1 MPDESETDVDSN
13 SFQFDIFED
22 FLEEI
27 EKEKLENQHRKSPEQ
42 MFRSLTDF
50 IGGFK
55 NWHLLNDDCKME
67 VVKFLDYKSRCR
79 LGICSKS
86 DYEIVNKTPIQVYSV
101 QIIDNDSNH
110 FFFSYD
116 DFDTVTVR
124 FQFYPKSTKEYELVF
139 SQLGEDTQIRW
150 LKFHLKKYP
159 EARSLILK
167 SCNYQE
173 EAVKFAERI
182 MKKGHFELEKLSV
195 STKKYP
201 IENSCIKFLP
211 RCKELQ
217 IGIDD
222 VELIK
227 WWLQRIPERIKLLV
241 VYFIDDGSVELT
253 IPSEYLD
260 APQITSSLRL
270 GFGDPATFSDEQFLN
285 LKNKSISFNAI
296 TVSDDAINQF
306 IKMWING
313 NGIEDFRE
321 ANLGSLEKRD
331 EATILRGIDVRPWD
345 EDFQREADAFIDDF
359 KRVCGGGRCYQVTNR
374 VDPYESLTLQFSDL
388 GLYIYASGKKI
399 IHNGKPCTRYSIPL
413 LFF

>member
-1 MPDESETDVDSN
+1 M
-13 SFQFDIFED
+13 
-22 FLEEI
+22 
-27 EKEKLENQHRKSPEQ
+27 
-42 MFRSLTDF
+42 
-50 IGGFK
+50 
-55 NWHLLNDDCKME
+55 
-67 VVKFLDYKSRCR
+67 
-79 LGICSKS
+79 
-86 DYEIVNKTPIQVYSV
+86 
-101 QIIDNDSNH
+101 
-110 FFFSYD
+110 
-116 DFDTVTVR
+116 
-124 FQFYPKSTKEYELVF
+124 
-139 SQLGEDTQIRW
+139 
-150 LKFHLKKYP
+150 
-159 EARSLILK
+159 
-167 SCNYQE
+167 
-173 EAVKFAERI
+173 KFAERI

-217 IGIDD
+217 IGIDY

-260 APQITSSLRL
+260 APQVKLYAFDYEKKLIFQITSSLRL

-306 IKMWING
+306 IKVPKEYESLKFQPFQKWING

-345 EDFQREADAFIDDF
+345 EDFQREA
-359 KRVCGGGRCYQVTNR
+359 
-374 VDPYESLTLQFSDL
+374 
-388 GLYIYASGKKI
+388 
-399 IHNGKPCTRYSIPL
+399 
-413 LFF
+413 